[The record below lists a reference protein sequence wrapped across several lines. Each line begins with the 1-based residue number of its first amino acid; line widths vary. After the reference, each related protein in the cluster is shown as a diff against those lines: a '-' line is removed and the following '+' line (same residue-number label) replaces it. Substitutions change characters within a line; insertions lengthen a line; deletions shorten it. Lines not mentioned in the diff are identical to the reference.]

1 MAVLKIARLGNP
13 VLRKQASPV
22 NLGELTGKG
31 SPGLQEF
38 IDDLIDTMRQEGGVG
53 IAAPQVARSL
63 QIIIAEYQAN
73 ERYPNQEDIPLT
85 VLINPVITR
94 SGKETSS
101 FWEGCLSLKE
111 LRGLVTRP
119 TEVTV
124 EAYDRKGNLLTVE
137 ARGFL
142 AIVLQHEID
151 HLYGKVFL
159 DRMTD
164 LTQLA
169 YHEEFEAYWVEDG
182 VEQVEI

>member
-1 MAVLKIARLGNP
+1 MAVLKIARLGHP
-13 VLRKQASPV
+13 ILRRRASPV
-22 NLGELTGKG
+22 NLEELTGEG
-31 SPGLQEF
+31 SADLQGF
-38 IDDLIDTMRQEGGVG
+38 IDDLLETMRQEGGVG

-85 VLINPVITR
+85 VLINPVIVR
-94 SGKETSS
+94 CGEATSS
-101 FWEGCLSLKE
+101 FWEGCLSLND

-124 EAYDRKGNLLTVE
+124 EAYDRTGNPLTVE
-137 ARGFL
+137 AEGFF

-151 HLYGKVFL
+151 HLIGKVFL

-169 YHEEFEAYWVEDG
+169 YHEEFETYWMEDE
-182 VEQVEI
+182 VKQVEI